1 MENKNKKSFT
11 ITITED
17 DKYLYDYINEEL
29 EISDDEDIDNVIK
42 SALESDIKALKNVMG
57 NAYSSKSFPSP
68 ETLKE
73 ILKDKKKEELLNLR
87 ETFKNDILNYSS
99 LFNQNITLNGI
110 SFNDKDPKS
119 WYVSDNN
126 PVAYIILYSNY
137 IDMINSLID
146 KKPFKDNSFEALLAA
161 ICIPEQN
168 KAKITKKGIA
178 AFIKSRL
185 TDLEAKIIIARYG
198 LGTAKPKSLLDLS
211 KDLSITREKIR
222 QITEKAIFK
231 LRTAVLDEETEK
243 EIYNIK

>member
-1 MENKNKKSFT
+1 
-11 ITITED
+11 
-17 DKYLYDYINEEL
+17 
-29 EISDDEDIDNVIK
+29 
-42 SALESDIKALKNVMG
+42 
-57 NAYSSKSFPSP
+57 
-68 ETLKE
+68 
-73 ILKDKKKEELLNLR
+73 
-87 ETFKNDILNYSS
+87 
-99 LFNQNITLNGI
+99 
-110 SFNDKDPKS
+110 
-119 WYVSDNN
+119 
-126 PVAYIILYSNY
+126 
-137 IDMINSLID
+137 MINSLID

-168 KAKITKKGIA
+168 KTKITKKGIA